1 MGKNTSRYADAP
13 VDVLKQAAMAS
24 PWGFAITERQRTGN
38 HVLFVNQ
45 AFEFLSGH
53 KAAEI
58 LGKSWHFLV
67 GRNPDSHSLEQLE
80 EAVRQGSHCSVMMQK
95 TGEDGSV
102 LRTELTVAPVIDL
115 SGDVTHLTW
124 QCRDLSSHIEREER
138 LEAAIAEK
146 EERFSSYV
154 ENASEAIWRIDF
166 KPPIPLD
173 IAESQ
178 QVGKIFQHGIFQEC
192 NDAGARIYGLKN
204 GKEVIGKYLNEFMEP
219 SNPENVRRVTEY
231 ARNRFR
237 MKNLVSYER
246 DAHGTM
252 HAVVNNITPC
262 IKNGRLQYIWGTS
275 LDVSE
280 QFETLQALEQSQ
292 KELAEKAIAL
302 EEKNTALRELI
313 ANIELDKK
321 DFKDRITANIEQ
333 VILPSLDRIRLKSD
347 DAAYVEQH
355 RQALE
360 DLTSAFGR
368 RITDVKNR
376 LTPRE
381 IEVCNLVKNGLTSKE
396 IAILLKVAIHTVEK
410 HRRMARKKL
419 NLANKGI
426 NLQTYLNSL

>member
-1 MGKNTSRYADAP
+1 MDKNTSRYANAP
-13 VDVLKQAAMAS
+13 VDLLKQAAMAS

-38 HVLFVNQ
+38 PVLFVNQ

-53 KAAEI
+53 KADET
-58 LGKSWHFLV
+58 LGKSWHFLL
-67 GRNPDSHSLEQLE
+67 GRNPDNHSLEQLE
-80 EAVRQGSHCSVMMQK
+80 EAVRQGSHCSVVMQK

-102 LRTELTVAPVIDL
+102 LRSELTVAPVL
-115 SGDVTHLTW
+115 NRSGDVTHLTW
-124 QCRDLSSHIEREER
+124 QCRDLSSHIEREEH

-154 ENASEAIWRIDF
+154 QNATEAIWRIDF
-166 KPPIPLD
+166 IPPIKLD
-173 IAESQ
+173 MAESQ
-178 QVGKIFQHGIFQEC
+178 QVRKIFQNGIFREC

-204 GKEVIGKYLNEFMEP
+204 GTEVIGKYLNEFMEL
-219 SNPENVRRVTEY
+219 SNPENVRRITEY
-231 ARNRFR
+231 ARNRFC
-237 MKNLVSYER
+237 MKNLISYES
-246 DAHGTM
+246 DVHGTM
-252 HAVVNNITPC
+252 HTIVNNMTPC
-262 IKNGRLQYIWGTS
+262 IENGRLQYIWGAS

-280 QFETLQALEQSQ
+280 HFETLQALKQSQ

-333 VILPSLDRIRLKSD
+333 VLLPSLDRIRLKSD
-347 DAAYVEQH
+347 DAAYVDQH

-368 RITDVKNR
+368 RITDVRHK
-376 LTPRE
+376 LSPRE

-396 IAILLKVAIHTVEK
+396 IASLLKIAVHTVEK
-410 HRRMARKKL
+410 HRRTARSKL

-426 NLQTYLNSL
+426 NLRTYLNSL